1 MFARL
6 ITSAAAA
13 LAVGLAPAA
22 DESPT
27 ADESPSADK
36 PRIIKLRETEDAYA
50 QEPLPALRAA
60 AAYVCLG
67 GFGDEVGGIVAHEAM
82 RLRRTTGAPV
92 AYYHWDGDEKLDRE
106 AGLRLITDD
115 LLRFAK
121 LNPQA
126 DLIIIGH
133 SMGGSSGLMIC
144 RKLLDA
150 RCANADGQGAP
161 RGRICLITL
170 DPVDASVSKERP
182 EGLDWWGNAYVENSQ
197 SMRDFIPEMGGRWR
211 HCDGAD
217 LNICF
222 DGRSCDEYGRAYI
235 HDTADAQ
242 LYSRG
247 SAKHS
252 LWEALRAFLR
262 RGSAADGREKGG
274 AAEQP

>member
-1 MFARL
+1 MFARF
-6 ITSAAAA
+6 IMSAAAA

-22 DESPT
+22 DGS
-27 ADESPSADK
+27 SSADK
-36 PRIIKLRETEDAYA
+36 PRIIKLRETEEAYE
-50 QEPLPALRAA
+50 QEPLPEVRAA
-60 AAYVCLG
+60 AAYVCIG

-82 RLRRTTGAPV
+82 RLRRVTGVPV

-106 AGLRLITDD
+106 AGLRRIADD

-121 LNPQA
+121 NNPQA

-150 RCANADGQGAP
+150 RRAVAGGQGTP

-211 HCDGAD
+211 HCADAD

-222 DGRSCDEYGRAYI
+222 DGLSCDEYGRAYI
-235 HDTADAQ
+235 HDNADAQ

-247 SAKHS
+247 SSERS
-252 LWEALRAFLR
+252 LWEALREFLSSGTSA
-262 RGSAADGREKGG
+262 GSREEGGG
-274 AAEQP
+274 AKLP